1 MVRTDGRA
9 AGGVRS
15 RDYQIFWDGSIYLP
29 MVLRYK
35 RKMQLYL
42 QKRLRIDACPAV
54 LFQNRDNCFSLLC
67 FLPCLDVHII
77 TFFFSSFL
85 SSFSPFFRLFFF
97 LFHLLNFMARQI
109 SKASAAPQT
118 KYFPLLLDQ
127 SELCWLLVSCC
138 FFFWGGGGEGGNTR
152 RFCTL
157 SDIIHHTCQERLP
170 IAIVTWCYNLKKA
183 NDAYLN
189 QSLDDF

>member
-1 MVRTDGRA
+1 
-9 AGGVRS
+9 
-15 RDYQIFWDGSIYLP
+15 
-29 MVLRYK
+29 
-35 RKMQLYL
+35 MQLYL

-67 FLPCLDVHII
+67 FLPCLHVHII

-85 SSFSPFFRLFFF
+85 FPLFSSFFFF

-127 SELCWLLVSCC
+127 SKLCWLLVSCC
-138 FFFWGGGGEGGNTR
+138 FFFWGGGGKGG
-152 RFCTL
+152 TL
-157 SDIIHHTCQERLP
+157 VDFALFLILSTTLARKD
-170 IAIVTWCYNLKKA
+170 
-183 NDAYLN
+183 YL
-189 QSLDDF
+189 SSRDVIS

>member
-1 MVRTDGRA
+1 MRFNIGFPVVRTDGRA

-15 RDYQIFWDGSIYLP
+15 RDYQIFWDGSIYL
-29 MVLRYK
+29 VLRYK

-85 SSFSPFFRLFFF
+85 SSFTPFFRLFFF
-97 LFHLLNFMARQI
+97 PFPPFEFHGPPDKQSFCGASNKIFSSPARPVPIMLTSCFLL
-109 SKASAAPQT
+109 
-118 KYFPLLLDQ
+118 
-127 SELCWLLVSCC
+127 
-138 FFFWGGGGEGGNTR
+138 FFFLGGGKGG
-152 RFCTL
+152 TL
-157 SDIIHHTCQERLP
+157 VDFALFLILSTTLARKD
-170 IAIVTWCYNLKKA
+170 
-183 NDAYLN
+183 YL
-189 QSLDDF
+189 SLSSRDVIT

>member
-9 AGGVRS
+9 AGCVRS

-29 MVLRYK
+29 MVLLYK

-85 SSFSPFFRLFFF
+85 PPFFVFCFPFSPFEFHGPPDKQSFCGASNKLFSSPARPVQIMLTSCLLLFFF
-97 LFHLLNFMARQI
+97 
-109 SKASAAPQT
+109 
-118 KYFPLLLDQ
+118 
-127 SELCWLLVSCC
+127 
-138 FFFWGGGGEGGNTR
+138 GGGGEGG
-152 RFCTL
+152 TL
-157 SDIIHHTCQERLP
+157 VDFALFLILSTTLARKD
-170 IAIVTWCYNLKKA
+170 
-183 NDAYLN
+183 YL
-189 QSLDDF
+189 SSRDVIS

>member
-1 MVRTDGRA
+1 MVYLWCGRTGGLRAVYGHVITKFSGMGRFTYPWCSA
-9 AGGVRS
+9 IKG
-15 RDYQIFWDGSIYLP
+15 
-29 MVLRYK
+29 
-35 RKMQLYL
+35 KMQLYL

-97 LFHLLNFMARQI
+97 LFHLLNFMARQR
-109 SKASAAPQT
+109 SKASATPQA

-127 SELCWLLVSCC
+127 SKLC
-138 FFFWGGGGEGGNTR
+138 
-152 RFCTL
+152 
-157 SDIIHHTCQERLP
+157 
-170 IAIVTWCYNLKKA
+170 
-183 NDAYLN
+183 
-189 QSLDDF
+189 

>member
-1 MVRTDGRA
+1 
-9 AGGVRS
+9 
-15 RDYQIFWDGSIYLP
+15 

-67 FLPCLDVHII
+67 FLPCLHVHII

-85 SSFSPFFRLFFF
+85 PSFSPFFRLFFLF

-109 SKASAAPQT
+109 SKASAAHQT

-127 SELCWLLVSCC
+127 SKLCWLLVSCC
-138 FFFWGGGGEGGNTR
+138 FFFWGGGGGEGGNTR

-157 SDIIHHTCQERLP
+157 SNIIHHTCQERLP
-170 IAIVTWCYNLKKA
+170 IVTWCYKLKKA

>member
-1 MVRTDGRA
+1 
-9 AGGVRS
+9 
-15 RDYQIFWDGSIYLP
+15 

-138 FFFWGGGGEGGNTR
+138 FFFWGGGEGG
-152 RFCTL
+152 TL
-157 SDIIHHTCQERLP
+157 VDFALFLILSTTLARKD
-170 IAIVTWCYNLKKA
+170 
-183 NDAYLN
+183 YL
-189 QSLDDF
+189 SLSSRDVIT

>member
-1 MVRTDGRA
+1 
-9 AGGVRS
+9 
-15 RDYQIFWDGSIYLP
+15 

-67 FLPCLDVHII
+67 FLPCLHVHII
-77 TFFFSSFL
+77 TFSFSSFL
-85 SSFSPFFRLFFF
+85 PSFSPFFRLFFFF

-127 SELCWLLVSCC
+127 FDFLFLVV
-138 FFFWGGGGEGGNTR
+138 FFLGGGGGAGKGG
-152 RFCTL
+152 TL
-157 SDIIHHTCQERLP
+157 VDFALFLILSTTLARKD
-170 IAIVTWCYNLKKA
+170 
-183 NDAYLN
+183 YL
-189 QSLDDF
+189 SSRDVIS